1 MNETTRFYAAWHEQ
15 ELAGSRRVLDGIVA
29 ADHQGP
35 SPELAA
41 FLKSWPGAW
50 YWGDDA
56 RTRLV
61 LIRGSAPARP
71 ERWLWHGALLILTVI
86 TTLAAGAVLAHV
98 WAPPV
103 GGRGVSGAVSGA
115 ILFAE
120 FVVDGGWRQLLP
132 GWSFAAP
139 LLGILLVHE
148 LGHYVAARRYAID
161 VSPPYF
167 LPVPPNLSP
176 IGNLGAFIRIRSPVY
191 DRRQLLD
198 VGAAGPLAGF
208 VVALVVL
215 WWGYRSSTRLDVV
228 MVDAP
233 TLVAMVG
240 KPIMLGE
247 SLLTRA
253 LRDWALPGTGP
264 VVLSPMAFAGWVG
277 MFLTALN
284 LLPLSQ
290 LDGGHVMFGL
300 LGRRQAAVSLLAVA
314 GLIWLGF
321 QAPMWWAWVAL
332 TFVIGRGGWS
342 HPSVVVP
349 DRTIPR
355 TGRLV
360 GAACIVVFIL
370 TFVPVPFAG

>member
-1 MNETTRFYAAWHEQ
+1 MNEPTRFYAAWHEQ
-15 ELAGSRRVLDGIVA
+15 ELAGSRLVLDGILA
-29 ADHQGP
+29 PDHQGP

-41 FLKSWPGAW
+41 FLRTWKGAW

-56 RTRLV
+56 RSRLV

-98 WAPPV
+98 WTPPS

-120 FVVDGGWRQLLP
+120 FILDGGWRQLLP

-215 WWGYRSSTRLDVV
+215 WWGYRSSTRLDVA
-228 MVDAP
+228 MLDAP
-233 TLVAMVG
+233 SLVAMVG
-240 KPIMLGE
+240 KPVMLGE

-253 LRDWALPGTGP
+253 LRDWTLPGTGP

-290 LDGGHVMFGL
+290 LDGGHVLFGL
-300 LGRRQAAVSLLAVA
+300 AGRRQAAVSLLAVA

-360 GAACIVVFIL
+360 GVACVLVFIL

>member
-1 MNETTRFYAAWHEQ
+1 VTEPTRFYAAWHEQ
-15 ELAGSRRVLDGIVA
+15 ELAGTRRVLDGIVA
-29 ADHQGP
+29 AGHQGP
-35 SPELAA
+35 SAELAA
-41 FLKSWPGAW
+41 FLRQWPGAW
-50 YWGDDA
+50 YWSDDA

-98 WAPPV
+98 WVPPS
-103 GGRGVSGAVSGA
+103 GGAGLSGAVSGA

-120 FVVDGGWRQLLP
+120 FVVGGGWRELLP
-132 GWSFAAP
+132 GWSFAVP
-139 LLGILLVHE
+139 LLGILMVHE
-148 LGHYVAARRYAID
+148 LGHYLAARRYAID

-215 WWGYRSSTRLDVV
+215 WWGYRTSTRLDVM

-233 TLVAMVG
+233 SLVAMAG
-240 KPIMLGE
+240 KPIILGE
-247 SLLTRA
+247 SLLTRT
-253 LRDWALPGTGP
+253 LRDWVLPGSGP

-290 LDGGHVMFGL
+290 LDGGHVLFGL
-300 LGRRQAAVSLLAVA
+300 AGKRQAAISLLAVA

-321 QAPMWWAWVAL
+321 EAPMWWVWVAL

-355 TGRLV
+355 TGRIIGV
-360 GAACIVVFIL
+360 ACIIVFIL

>member
-1 MNETTRFYAAWHEQ
+1 MNDPTRFYAAWHEQ
-15 ELAGSRRVLDGIVA
+15 ELAGTRRVLDGIVA
-29 ADHQGP
+29 PHHLGP
-35 SPELAA
+35 SAELAG
-41 FLKSWPGAW
+41 FLKGWTGAW

-71 ERWLWHGALLILTVI
+71 ERWLWHGALLLLTVI
-86 TTLAAGAVLAHV
+86 TTLAAGAVLAHA
-98 WAPPV
+98 WEPPI
-103 GGRGVSGAVSGA
+103 GGRGISGAVSGA

-120 FVVDGGWRQLLP
+120 FVVAGGWRELLP
-132 GWSFAAP
+132 GWSFAGP

-148 LGHYVAARRYAID
+148 LGHYLAARRYAID

-167 LPVPPNLSP
+167 IPVPPNFSP

-215 WWGYRSSTRLDVV
+215 WWGYRTSTRLDVQ

-233 TLVAMVG
+233 SMVALIG
-240 KPIMLGE
+240 KPVVIGE

-253 LRDWALPGTGP
+253 LRDWALPGNGP

-290 LDGGHVMFGL
+290 LDGGHVLYGL
-300 LGRRQAAVSLLAVA
+300 AGRRQTAISLLAVA

-321 QAPMWWAWVAL
+321 QAPVWWIWAAL

-349 DRTIPR
+349 DRPILR
-355 TGRLV
+355 SGRMV
-360 GAACIVVFIL
+360 GAACVVVFIL